1 MHEPREGADRAWSH
15 SIQKR
20 PTVDRQST
28 ASRHH
33 GVLHRR
39 PPTGCRLCTATA
51 GYHER
56 TIDGNVINT
65 GRRRRRLLGVTGTAG
80 ALVAATLVGAV
91 LVVCAAS
98 AATPPSKDAVPR
110 TPPAALEAVACPTA
124 ATCITVGG
132 AGGISVSH
140 DRGRKWSTVAVPTNH
155 YLFGVSCPTATGC
168 VAVGDAGTALVTTD
182 SGRKWRQHKTG
193 VDVPLSGVDCP
204 DRRYCVAVGEGDTVL
219 VSKDGGLRWRVVH
232 RGVGVLDGVGCSSSM
247 RCAAVT
253 SAATQDLSTT
263 TGTSWAST
271 PVPFSV
277 LDGLEAMNGVGCHLR
292 LCVGVG
298 ARGLIAV
305 SSDSGS
311 QWSPTPP
318 VTSATLE
325 ATSCPTA
332 LRCVAVGTAGTVL
345 RTVDGGASWVA
356 ESSPTGQTL
365 LGVDCPGVDDCVAV
379 GSGGTVL
386 TSSDGGVLWAVRR
399 GRPVPS
405 ATVRVLVVGDSFA
418 HTLAMGLAGNAS
430 AYGVTLFDGSLD
442 GCALARGSPV
452 LLGPTPYPVSG
463 PCAPTGPGWPAQYQ
477 TDVATDRPD
486 LSLLVLG
493 PWDLSTRFIDGTWQ
507 APGQTGFDAYYF
519 GQLLTGV
526 AILSAD
532 GGRVA
537 ITTVPDVR
545 TAGAE
550 LCVPPPPS
558 SPGCPTAEQRVAALN
573 AVARTVAG
581 GSSGRV
587 TLIDLHGKLDP
598 KDTFES
604 TIDGVVVRAA
614 DGVHLSAP
622 GGRWLTPW
630 LLPKLIA
637 APR

>member
-15 SIQKR
+15 SIQKQ

-140 DRGRKWSTVAVPTNH
+140 DRGRKWSTVAVPTKN

-182 SGRKWRQHKTG
+182 GGRKWRQHKTG

-345 RTVDGGASWVA
+345 RTVDAGASWVA

-365 LGVDCPGVDDCVAV
+365 LGVDCPSVDDCVAA

-386 TSSDGGVLWAVRR
+386 TSSDGGVLWALRR

-442 GCALARGSPV
+442 GCALARGSPI

-573 AVARTVAG
+573 AVARTVAD
-581 GSSGRV
+581 SSSDRV

-598 KDTFES
+598 RDTFES
-604 TIDGVVVRAA
+604 TIDGVAVRAA

-622 GGRWLTPW
+622 GGQWLTPW

-637 APR
+637 ATH

>member
-1 MHEPREGADRAWSH
+1 VVG
-15 SIQKR
+15 
-20 PTVDRQST
+20 TV
-28 ASRHH
+28 
-33 GVLHRR
+33 
-39 PPTGCRLCTATA
+39 
-51 GYHER
+51 
-56 TIDGNVINT
+56 
-65 GRRRRRLLGVTGTAG
+65 
-80 ALVAATLVGAV
+80 VAAA
-91 LVVCAAS
+91 LVVCPAG
-98 AATPPSKDAVPR
+98 AATPPGKHKIPSQ
-110 TPPAALEAVACPTA
+110 PPAALEAVACPTTT
-124 ATCITVGG
+124 TCIIVGG

-140 DRGRKWSTVAVPTNH
+140 DRGRKRSTVTVPTKH
-155 YLFGVSCPTATGC
+155 YLFGVSCPTPTSC
-168 VAVGDAGTALVTTD
+168 VVVGDAGTALVTTD
-182 SGRKWRQHKTG
+182 GGRMWTQHKTG
-193 VDVPLSGVDCP
+193 VDLPLSGVDCP
-204 DRRYCVAVGEGDTVL
+204 DSRYCVAVGDGDTVL
-219 VSKDGGLRWRVVH
+219 VSRDGGLRWRGVH
-232 RGVGVLDGVGCSSSM
+232 RGVGVLDGVACISSL

-263 TGTSWAST
+263 DGTRWANTS
-271 PVPFSV
+271 VPFSV
-277 LDGLEAMNGVGCHLR
+277 LDGLEAMNGIGCHLR

-298 ARGLIAV
+298 ARGLMAV
-305 SSDSGS
+305 SSDAGTL
-311 QWSPTPP
+311 WSPTRP
-318 VTSATLE
+318 VTSANLE
-325 ATSCPTA
+325 AISCPTA
-332 LRCVAVGTAGTVL
+332 LHCVAVGTAGTVL
-345 RTVDGGASWVA
+345 RTVDAGASWVA
-356 ESSPTGQTL
+356 EASATGQTL
-365 LGVDCPGVDDCVAV
+365 LGLDCPSMDDCVAV

-386 TSSDGGVLWAVRR
+386 TSSDGGVLWAVRG

-430 AYGVTLFDGSLD
+430 AYGVSLFDGSLD

-452 LLGPTPYPVSG
+452 LLGPAPYPVSG

-519 GQLLTGV
+519 AQLLTAV

-537 ITTVPDVR
+537 LTTVPDVR
-545 TAGAE
+545 TSGAE
-550 LCVPPPPS
+550 LCVPPPSS
-558 SPGCPTAEQRVAALN
+558 SPGCPTAEERVTALN
-573 AVARTVAG
+573 AVARAVAD

-598 KDTFES
+598 RDTFES
-604 TIDGVVVRAA
+604 TIDGVVARAA

-637 APR
+637 AWR